1 MSEQRTED
9 ADDRLNRP
17 PGATIRTEPLRLR
30 AGSEPFRL
38 AAKATDFT
46 LLDYWRWSG
55 SDLLSNA
62 QRGVMAEFLV
72 ARALETA
79 GTPRLEWGAFDVR
92 TQKGDPIEVK
102 SAAYWQ
108 SWPQTQPSVIEFDI
122 APRKSLWDPLTNE
135 TRECDRPRRPA
146 IAYVFCVLGDPVRP
160 NPDPLDIDEWRF
172 LVLATSKLDSE
183 RPAQKKIRL
192 NPLLT
197 LRPRDVSYAGLRG
210 AIEAVIR
217 LGR

>member
-1 MSEQRTED
+1 M
-9 ADDRLNRP
+9 
-17 PGATIRTEPLRLR
+17 RTEPQRLR
-30 AGSEPFRL
+30 AGSESFRL
-38 AAKATDFT
+38 AATATDFT

-135 TRECDRPRRPA
+135 THECDLPRRPA
-146 IAYVFCVLGDPVRP
+146 MAYVFCVLGDPVRP

-172 LVLATSKLDSE
+172 LVLATSRLDTE
-183 RPAQKKIRL
+183 RPKQKTIRL

-197 LRPRDVSYAGLRG
+197 LAPRDVSYADLRG
-210 AIEAVIR
+210 AIEAVITFG
-217 LGR
+217 L